1 MPGLMISLINAYRRT
16 AIIIDALDEAD
27 PKKRRKSLDTLKAIM
42 ETSSSL
48 VKIFVSSRDDGDIVR
63 TLKGVPNLFIEAKD
77 NSQDIEWFVQREI
90 TQCIM
95 EGRLLE
101 GVVSDET
108 KIQVMSCLVDKV
120 NGMQV
125 YFEYQVRNTLENYP
139 RL

>member
-1 MPGLMISLINAYRRT
+1 MISLINAYRRT
-16 AIIIDALDEAD
+16 AIIINALDEAD

-63 TLKGVPNLFIEAKD
+63 TLKGEPNLFIEAKD

-108 KIQVMSCLVDKV
+108 KIQVMSCLVNKV

-125 YFEYQVRNTLENYP
+125 YFEYQVRNTLKNYP